1 MKAAQTTCTHKWQV
15 DRKNVGTC
23 SVCGEVRQFPLEKGQ
38 DPVVLKP
45 GNPPGK
51 NPRQFPT
58 TPKLRAAW
66 CRHENNKQAII
77 ADLLVIG
84 NTATC
89 KKWGILPQTM
99 SGLKQRWLTPEE
111 RSRIFWDR
119 GGHRT
124 RGTPGQPPQIGHL
137 PTFPE
142 FSGTWDPSV
151 QLKWL
156 EVYENLHVKG
166 KNAG

>member
-1 MKAAQTTCTHKWQV
+1 MAVKQTTCTHKWQI
-15 DRKNVGTC
+15 DRQNVGTC
-23 SVCGEVRQFPLEKGQ
+23 SVCGEVRQFPMDKGQ
-38 DPVVLKP
+38 EPVTLKK

-51 NPRQFPT
+51 NHGHFPR
-58 TPKLRAAW
+58 TPPLHDAW
-66 CRHENNKQAII
+66 RRHENNKQAII
-77 ADLLVIG
+77 ADLFAIG

-124 RGTPGQPPQIGHL
+124 RGTPGQPSHNGHL
-137 PTFPE
+137 PHFPE
-142 FSGTWDPSV
+142 FSGSWDPSV

-156 EVYENLHVKG
+156 EVYQNLHIKENN
-166 KNAG
+166 K